1 MNFSIT
7 EVDQVIARTG
17 CSYQEAKDALVKADG
32 DVVDA
37 IILLESRRSVF
48 GDSRFKGFA
57 EETERTADTVV
68 TRIKEIIE
76 EGNAS
81 RFKIRDNYGKDIVS
95 SRSMSALRYRRFI
108 TGFVLHGNR
117 YSGNRFHEYRF
128 HHGYKSGAD
137 RRSCTA
143 GADLI
148 PCRKIRNELSLC
160 DRKERRI
167 RDRSLINRTAVKSG
181 TQLYALRA
189 AAVFDMLE

>member
-37 IILLESRRSVF
+37 IILLECRRSVF

-95 SRSMSALRYRRFI
+95 VSLNTTAAIGGIALIAGAAPLVLISSLVARY
-108 TGFVLHGNR
+108 GMN
-117 YSGNRFHEYRF
+117 YRF
-128 HHGYKSGAD
+128 V
-137 RRSCTA
+137 
-143 GADLI
+143 I
-148 PCRKIRNELSLC
+148 
-160 DRKERRI
+160 
-167 RDRSLINRTAVKSG
+167 VKKDGSEIV
-181 TQLYALRA
+181 L
-189 AAVFDMLE
+189 

>member
-76 EGNAS
+76 EGNAG
-81 RFKIRDNYGKDIVS
+81 RFVIRDNYGKDIVS
-95 SRSMSALRYRRFI
+95 VSLNTTAAIGGIALIAGAAPLVVISSLVARY
-108 TGFVLHGNR
+108 GMN
-117 YSGNRFHEYRF
+117 YRF
-128 HHGYKSGAD
+128 V
-137 RRSCTA
+137 
-143 GADLI
+143 I
-148 PCRKIRNELSLC
+148 
-160 DRKERRI
+160 
-167 RDRSLINRTAVKSG
+167 VKKDGSEIV
-181 TQLYALRA
+181 L
-189 AAVFDMLE
+189 